1 MLYTFGLELT
11 GDHIFLLKLLLK
23 LQISNNVNF
32 MPYYSQVLSLWTELT
47 KLVKMDQEKAELT
60 AEQITLLALKM
71 AV

>member
-1 MLYTFGLELT
+1 
-11 GDHIFLLKLLLK
+11 
-23 LQISNNVNF
+23 